1 MAKTPSLKAST
12 RDVCMLRNLSG
23 RVDLDLRTDS
33 SRRGAKQSRRRQNG
47 FQVKSEAISQDIE
60 ALERDLVSLR
70 ARVEG
75 DSSNFA
81 TLEQQVAEL
90 RENLLRNRESV
101 AEREARL
108 AEKQQELKEA
118 KRLEALAAYEGDLR
132 SQREAADR
140 AANAATDL
148 LAALDAYD
156 DKTLNVRRLLEEMRE
171 AFGSDER
178 VAEVEA
184 AVQDEPSRLRGTWEA
199 VMAATKWRLE
209 AQVEE
214 TVAGEEL
221 PKDLQD
227 LAQERRR
234 ARIKEY
240 FGKG

>member
-1 MAKTPSLKAST
+1 
-12 RDVCMLRNLSG
+12 VE
-23 RVDLDLRTDS
+23 
-33 SRRGAKQSRRRQNG
+33 
-47 FQVKSEAISQDIE
+47 SEAISQDIE
-60 ALERDLVSLR
+60 ALERDLASLR
-70 ARVEG
+70 TRVEG

-108 AEKQQELKEA
+108 AEKQQELREA
-118 KRLEALAAYEGDLR
+118 KRVEALTAYEDDLR
-132 SQREAADR
+132 SQREAGGR
-140 AANAATDL
+140 AATAATDF

-156 DKTLNVRRLLEEMRE
+156 DETLKVRRLLKEMRE

-178 VAEVEA
+178 VAEVET

-199 VMAATKWRLE
+199 VIAATRWRLE

-221 PKDLQD
+221 PQDLQD

-240 FGKG
+240 FAKS

>member
-1 MAKTPSLKAST
+1 VES
-12 RDVCMLRNLSG
+12 D
-23 RVDLDLRTDS
+23 
-33 SRRGAKQSRRRQNG
+33 
-47 FQVKSEAISQDIE
+47 AISQDIE
-60 ALERDLVSLR
+60 ALERDLASLR
-70 ARVEG
+70 ARVDG
-75 DSSNFA
+75 DSSSFA

-118 KRLEALAAYEGDLR
+118 KRLEALAAYEDDLR
-132 SQREAADR
+132 SQREAADL
-140 AANAATDL
+140 AAIAATDF

-156 DKTLNVRRLLEEMRE
+156 DETLKVRGLLKEMRE

-199 VMAATKWRLE
+199 VMAATRWRLE

-240 FGKG
+240 FAKS

>member
-1 MAKTPSLKAST
+1 
-12 RDVCMLRNLSG
+12 VE
-23 RVDLDLRTDS
+23 
-33 SRRGAKQSRRRQNG
+33 
-47 FQVKSEAISQDIE
+47 SEAISQDIE
-60 ALERDLVSLR
+60 ALERDLASLR
-70 ARVEG
+70 ARLEG
-75 DSSNFA
+75 DSSSFA

-101 AEREARL
+101 ADGEARL

-118 KRLEALAAYEGDLR
+118 KRLEALAAYEDDLR
-132 SQREAADR
+132 SQREAADL
-140 AANAATDL
+140 AETAATDF

-156 DKTLNVRRLLEEMRE
+156 DETLKVRGLLKQMRE

-184 AVQDEPSRLRGTWEA
+184 AVQNEPSRLRGTWEA

-221 PKDLQD
+221 TQDLQD

>member
-1 MAKTPSLKAST
+1 MNGFRSEGCKTVLKASEWPPVES
-12 RDVCMLRNLSG
+12 D
-23 RVDLDLRTDS
+23 
-33 SRRGAKQSRRRQNG
+33 
-47 FQVKSEAISQDIE
+47 AISQDIE

-70 ARVEG
+70 ERVEG

-118 KRLEALAAYEGDLR
+118 KRLETLAAYEDDLR

-140 AANAATDL
+140 AATAATDL

-156 DKTLNVRRLLEEMRE
+156 DETLKVRRLLKEMRE

-178 VAEVEA
+178 VAEVET

-221 PKDLQD
+221 PQDLQD

-240 FGKG
+240 FAKS

>member
-1 MAKTPSLKAST
+1 
-12 RDVCMLRNLSG
+12 VE
-23 RVDLDLRTDS
+23 
-33 SRRGAKQSRRRQNG
+33 
-47 FQVKSEAISQDIE
+47 SEAISQDIE
-60 ALERDLVSLR
+60 ALERDLASLR

-75 DSSNFA
+75 DSSSFA

-101 AEREARL
+101 ADGEARL

-118 KRLEALAAYEGDLR
+118 KRFEALAAYEDDLR
-132 SQREAADR
+132 SQREAADL
-140 AANAATDL
+140 AETAATDF

-156 DKTLNVRRLLEEMRE
+156 DETLKVRGLLKQMRE

-221 PKDLQD
+221 TQDLQD

>member
-1 MAKTPSLKAST
+1 
-12 RDVCMLRNLSG
+12 VE
-23 RVDLDLRTDS
+23 
-33 SRRGAKQSRRRQNG
+33 
-47 FQVKSEAISQDIE
+47 SEAISQDIE
-60 ALERDLVSLR
+60 ALERDLASLR

-75 DSSNFA
+75 DSSSFA

-101 AEREARL
+101 ADGEARL

-118 KRLEALAAYEGDLR
+118 KRLEALAAYEDDLR
-132 SQREAADR
+132 SQREAADL
-140 AANAATDL
+140 AETAATDF

-156 DKTLNVRRLLEEMRE
+156 DETLKVRGLLKQMRE

-221 PKDLQD
+221 TQDLQD